1 MYLTRFDFP
10 GESAENN
17 YITGFRST
25 CWDSFYPFGIFPQRE
40 LESITFE
47 PVTIFCGGNGSG
59 KTTALNVIAEKL
71 GLHRDSLF
79 NRTSFFRTFADMCR
93 CSFSSSIPPGSCII
107 TSDDVFDYMLD
118 MRTLNEGIDAKR
130 EELFSEYTEAKYSGF
145 RLTSLNDYDRLKKTN
160 DARRLSKSEFAR
172 SRVMK
177 NIRSLSNGE
186 SAFSYFVEKIQE
198 NALYL
203 LDEPENSLSA
213 ERQTELVR
221 FLEDSAR
228 FFGCQFILSTHSP
241 FLLSLRGARI
251 YDFDAR
257 PVSVCRWT
265 ELKNVRTYFDFFME
279 HRGEF
284 GQ

>member
-1 MYLTRFDFP
+1 
-10 GESAENN
+10 
-17 YITGFRST
+17 
-25 CWDSFYPFGIFPQRE
+25 
-40 LESITFE
+40 
-47 PVTIFCGGNGSG
+47 
-59 KTTALNVIAEKL
+59 
-71 GLHRDSLF
+71 
-79 NRTSFFRTFADMCR
+79 
-93 CSFSSSIPPGSCII
+93 
-107 TSDDVFDYMLD
+107 MLD

-213 ERQTELVR
+213 ERQTELAR

>member
-1 MYLTRFDFP
+1 MYLTQFDFP
-10 GESAENN
+10 GESAENK
-17 YITGFRST
+17 YITDFRST
-25 CWDSFYPFGIFPQRE
+25 CWDSFYPFGVFPQRE
-40 LESITFE
+40 LENVKFE
-47 PVTIFCGGNGSG
+47 PITIFCGGNGSG

-79 NRTSFFRTFADMCR
+79 NRTSFFRTFTDMCR
-93 CSFSSSIPPGSCII
+93 YSCCSSVPPDSCII

-145 RLTSLNDYDRLKKTN
+145 RLTSLNDYDQLKKAN

-213 ERQTELVR
+213 ERQTELAR